1 MKILTTLIVIAVLLA
16 LAVVIAGQLGLLSG
30 KQPTLGVRDGKLK
43 APSKTPNSVSSQA
56 GLFPDHPQ
64 LEYARIE
71 PLRFSGDGAGA
82 MAKLAAV
89 LQKQERTVLVSQ
101 GPDYIYA
108 QCSTAVLKFTDDV
121 EFMLDA
127 GAGVIHVR
135 SSSRLGRKDF
145 GVNRARV
152 EAIRAAFNA
161 G

>member
-1 MKILTTLIVIAVLLA
+1 
-16 LAVVIAGQLGLLSG
+16 
-30 KQPTLGVRDGKLK
+30 
-43 APSKTPNSVSSQA
+43 
-56 GLFPDHPQ
+56 
-64 LEYARIE
+64 
-71 PLRFSGDGAGA
+71 